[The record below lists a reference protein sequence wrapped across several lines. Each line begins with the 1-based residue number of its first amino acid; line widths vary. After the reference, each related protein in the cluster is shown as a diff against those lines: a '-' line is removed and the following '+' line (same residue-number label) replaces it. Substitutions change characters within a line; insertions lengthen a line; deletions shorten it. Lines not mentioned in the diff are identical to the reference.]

1 MSFKGELFYITHL
14 DNIPSIMRSG
24 ILSHNEAE
32 RVNHHSVALQDVQDK
47 RAIKKI
53 PKGRVL
59 HDYVNLYFNP
69 RNPMMYKLF
78 KLHMIS
84 NLCVLSVHP
93 NILKVQDAVV
103 SDQNA
108 ARNLVRFYDPKVDF
122 DKLDFEN
129 IYLRDWNVP
138 DRHEYDRLKGIVC
151 AETLIPDKMSFDHI
165 NSAYV
170 VDDSVSCKLSNMGF
184 NRPII
189 IEPDMFFRG

>member
-1 MSFKGELFYITHL
+1 
-14 DNIPSIMRSG
+14 MRNG

-47 RAIKKI
+47 RANKVI
-53 PKGRVL
+53 PKGRAL

-78 KLHMIS
+78 KRRIITD
-84 NLCVLSVHP
+84 LCVLSVHP
-93 NILKVQDAVV
+93 NILKVQDAVI

-122 DKLDFEN
+122 DKLDFN
-129 IYLRDWNVP
+129 VIYLRDWNVP
-138 DRHEYDRLKGIVC
+138 DRHEYDRLKGILC
-151 AETLIPDKMSFDHI
+151 AEALIPDKVSFDYI

-170 VDDSVSCKLSNMGF
+170 VDDSVSCKLNNMEF
-184 NRPII
+184 NRAIT
-189 IEPDMFFRG
+189 IEPDMFFVRIG